1 MINRIINQNIWW
13 QDKSLINHDPK
24 IREMNAQKFRWRPR
38 VLEELDLGRF
48 AIYTLRG
55 PRQVGKTTA
64 IKILI
69 NDLLQDKGILKEQVM
84 YYSCDNIDDY
94 KELIELL
101 ETYLDHI
108 RKLNLHKKKL
118 YIFLDEVTS
127 VRDWQRGIKYL
138 VDAGKL
144 SQAGMVLTGSNA
156 ADLRKGME
164 RLPGRRGKTGR
175 PDKIMLPLTFREYV
189 SLINPD
195 LFARFTEKLAD
206 GIDIF
211 SLNQTY
217 FKKMLS
223 MQPHLDELAILYEQF
238 LITGGFITAINAYF
252 PEHEIG
258 YSVYELYQQW
268 LRGDISKAGRNE
280 RTARQ
285 IINELITI
293 GVSAFGWE
301 TIAKKI
307 GVASHKTVSEYMETM
322 EDSFVLKTL
331 YQIDI
336 NTRRPRIKKLKK
348 AYFLDSFIFWSLWGW
363 VDNWLVYSDN
373 VSRSLASAD
382 MKARLTEQVIANEL
396 FHRFD
401 RTDWLNSRVFFWKN
415 GGEID
420 FIVKREK
427 DLLPVEVKYQNNAGF
442 PDLRTIKKLGFK
454 RGILISRDRLEMEDG
469 FAIIPAELFLL
480 TSGMAE

>member
-13 QDKSLINHDPK
+13 QDKSLISHDPK
-24 IREMNAQKFRWRPR
+24 IRELNAQRFKWRPR
-38 VLEELDLGRF
+38 LLEEFDLDHF

-64 IKILI
+64 LKILI
-69 NDLLQDKGILKEQVM
+69 HDLLQDKGVLKEQVM
-84 YYSCDNIDDY
+84 YYTCDNIDDY

-101 ETYLDHI
+101 ETYFDHI
-108 RKLNLHKKKL
+108 KKLNLRKKRL

-127 VRDWQRGIKYL
+127 VRDWQKGIKYL
-138 VDAGKL
+138 ADIGKL
-144 SQAGMVLTGSNA
+144 SQACMVLTGSNA

-164 RLPGRRGKTGR
+164 RLPGRRGKIGS
-175 PDKIMLPLTFREYV
+175 PDKIMLPLTFRDYV
-189 SLINPD
+189 SLINPG
-195 LFARFTEKLAD
+195 LFARLTERLEG

-211 SLNQTY
+211 ALDQTA
-217 FKKMLS
+217 FQTMLS
-223 MQPHLDELAILYEQF
+223 LQPHLGELAILYEQF

-258 YSVYELYQQW
+258 YAVYERYQQW

-293 GVSAFGWE
+293 AVSAFGWE

-307 GVASHKTVSEYMETM
+307 GIATHKTVSEYIETM

-363 VDNWLVYSDN
+363 VDNWLAYGDN
-373 VSRSLASAD
+373 VSRALTSPN

-401 RTDWLNSRVFFWKN
+401 RSDWLNSRLFFWKN

-427 DLLPVEVKYQNNAGF
+427 DLLPVEVKYQKSAGF
-442 PDLRTIKKLGFK
+442 QDLRTIKKLGFK
-454 RGILISRDRLEMEDG
+454 RGILISMDRLEMEDG
-469 FAIIPAELFLL
+469 FAIIPVELFLFA
-480 TSGMAE
+480 TP

>member
-1 MINRIINQNIWW
+1 MINKILNQNIWW
-13 QDKSLINHDPK
+13 QDKRLISHDPK
-24 IREMNAQKFRWRPR
+24 IREMNAQRFKWRPR
-38 VLEELDLGRF
+38 VLEEFELDRF
-48 AIYTLRG
+48 VVYTLRG

-64 IKILI
+64 LKILI
-69 NDLLQDKGILKEQVM
+69 NDLLKKERVLKEQVM

-101 ETYLDHI
+101 ETYLDYI
-108 RKLNLHKKKL
+108 KKLNLHKKRL

-127 VRDWQRGIKYL
+127 VRNWQKGIKYL
-138 VDAGKL
+138 VDTGKL
-144 SQAGMVLTGSNA
+144 SQAGIVLTGSNA

-164 RLPGRRGKTGR
+164 RLPGRRGKTGD
-175 PDKIMLPLTFREYV
+175 PDKIMLPLTFKEYV

-195 LFARFTEKLAD
+195 LFARFAGEIT
-206 GIDIF
+206 GGMDIF
-211 SLNQTY
+211 SLDQTA
-217 FKKMLS
+217 FKTLLS
-223 MQPHLDELAILYEQF
+223 LQPHLGELSILYEQF
-238 LITGGFITAINAYF
+238 LTTGGFITAINAYF

-258 YSVYELYQQW
+258 YAVYELYQQW

-293 GVSAFGWE
+293 AVSAFGWE

-307 GVASHKTVSEYMETM
+307 GVATHKTVSEYMETM

-336 NTRRPRIKKLKK
+336 NTRRPRVKKLKK
-348 AYFLDSFIFWSLWGW
+348 AYFLDSFILWSLWGW
-363 VDNWLVYSDN
+363 VDNWLAYSDN
-373 VSRSLASAD
+373 VRRSLASAD

-396 FHRFD
+396 FYQFD
-401 RTDWLNSRVFFWKN
+401 RPDWLNSRVFFWKN
-415 GGEID
+415 GGEMD

-427 DLLPVEVKYQNNAGF
+427 DLLPVEVKYQKNAGF

-469 FAIIPAELFLL
+469 FAILPVEIFLL
-480 TSGMAE
+480 ATR

>member
-1 MINRIINQNIWW
+1 MINRIINQNILW
-13 QDKSLINHDPK
+13 QDKSLISHDPK
-24 IREMNAQKFRWRPR
+24 IREMNAQRFRWRPQ
-38 VLEELDLGRF
+38 VLDEFDLDRF

-64 IKILI
+64 LKILI
-69 NDLLQDKGILKEQVM
+69 NDLLQDKGMLKEQVM

-101 ETYLDHI
+101 ETYLDHM
-108 RKLNLHKKKL
+108 RKLNLQKKRL

-127 VRDWQRGIKYL
+127 VKDWQRGIKYL

-164 RLPGRRGKTGR
+164 RLPGRRGKTGG

-195 LFARFTEKLAD
+195 LFALFTKRLAD

-211 SLNQTY
+211 SLDQTAL
-217 FKKMLS
+217 KTLLLL
-223 MQPHLDELAILYEQF
+223 QPHLGELAILYEQF

-258 YSVYELYQQW
+258 YAVYELYQQW

-293 GVSAFGWE
+293 SVSAFGWE

-307 GVASHKTVSEYMETM
+307 GVASHKTVSEYIETM

-348 AYFLDSFIFWSLWGW
+348 AYFLDSFILWSLWGW

-373 VSRSLASAD
+373 VSRSLAGAD

-396 FHRFD
+396 FYRFD
-401 RTDWLNSRVFFWKN
+401 RPDWFNSRVFFWKN
-415 GGEID
+415 GVEID
-420 FIVKREK
+420 FIIKKEK
-427 DLLPVEVKYQNNAGF
+427 ELLSVEVKYQKNVGF
-442 PDLRTIKKLGFK
+442 QDLRTIKKLGFK
-454 RGILISRDRLEMEDG
+454 RGILISRDSLEMEDG
-469 FAIIPAELFLL
+469 FAIIPAEIFLL
-480 TSGMAE
+480 ATR

>member
-1 MINRIINQNIWW
+1 MINQILNQNIWW
-13 QDKSLINHDPK
+13 QDKRLIRHDQK
-24 IREMNAQKFRWRPR
+24 IREMNAQRFKWRPR
-38 VLEELDLGRF
+38 VLEEFDLDHF

-64 IKILI
+64 LKILI
-69 NDLLQDKGILKEQVM
+69 NDLLKKERVLKEQVM

-101 ETYLDHI
+101 ETYLDYI
-108 RKLNLHKKKL
+108 RKLNLQKKRL

-127 VRDWQRGIKYL
+127 VRDWQKGIKYL

-164 RLPGRRGKTGR
+164 RLPGRRGKTGG
-175 PDKIMLPLTFREYV
+175 PDKIMLPLTFSEYV
-189 SLINPD
+189 SLVNPD
-195 LFARFTEKLAD
+195 IFARFARELAG
-206 GIDIF
+206 GIDLF
-211 SLNQTY
+211 SLDQTA
-217 FKKMLS
+217 FKTILLL
-223 MQPHLDELAILYEQF
+223 QPHLGELAILYEQF

-252 PEHEIG
+252 PENEIG
-258 YSVYELYQQW
+258 YAVYELYQQW

-280 RTARQ
+280 RTARH

-293 GVSAFGWE
+293 AVSAFGWE

-307 GVASHKTVSEYMETM
+307 GVATHKTVSEYIETM

-336 NTRRPRIKKLKK
+336 NTRRPRVKKLKK
-348 AYFLDSFIFWSLWGW
+348 AYFLDSFILWGLWGW
-363 VDNWLVYSDN
+363 VDNWLSYSDN
-373 VSRSLASAD
+373 VSRSLTSAG

-396 FHRFD
+396 FYRFD
-401 RTDWLNSRVFFWKN
+401 RPDWLNSRVFFWKN

-427 DLLPVEVKYQNNAGF
+427 DLLPVEVKYQKNAGSQ
-442 PDLRTIKKLGFK
+442 DLRTIKKLGFK
-454 RGILISRDRLEMEDG
+454 RGILISMDRLEMEEG
-469 FAIIPAELFLL
+469 FAIIPVEMFLL
-480 TSGMAE
+480 ATC

>member
-1 MINRIINQNIWW
+1 MINRIVNQNIWW
-13 QDKSLINHDPK
+13 QDKSLISHDPK
-24 IREMNAQKFRWRPR
+24 IREMNSQRFRWRPR
-38 VLEELDLGRF
+38 VLEEFDLDRF
-48 AIYTLRG
+48 VVYTLRG

-64 IKILI
+64 LKILI
-69 NDLLQDKGILKEQVM
+69 NDLLKKEGVLKEQVM

-101 ETYLDHI
+101 ETYLDYI
-108 RKLNLHKKKL
+108 KKLNLHKKRL

-127 VRDWQRGIKYL
+127 VIKWQRGIKYL

-164 RLPGRRGKTGR
+164 RLPGRRGKIGG

-195 LFARFTEKLAD
+195 LFARFAGELAG

-211 SLNQTY
+211 SLDQAA
-217 FKKMLS
+217 FKTLLS
-223 MQPHLDELAILYEQF
+223 LQPHLGELAILYEQF
-238 LITGGFITAINAYF
+238 LITGGFINAINAYF
-252 PEHEIG
+252 PEHEIR
-258 YSVYELYQQW
+258 YAVYELYQQW

-293 GVSAFGWE
+293 AVSAFGWE

-307 GVASHKTVSEYMETM
+307 GVATHKTVSEYIETM

-336 NTRRPRIKKLKK
+336 NTRRPRVKKLKK
-348 AYFLDSFIFWSLWGW
+348 AYFLDSFILWSLWGW

-373 VSRSLASAD
+373 VSRSLTSAG

-396 FHRFD
+396 FYRYD
-401 RTDWLNSRVFFWKN
+401 RPDWLNSRVFFWKN

-420 FIVKREK
+420 FIIKKEK
-427 DLLPVEVKYQNNAGF
+427 ELLPVEVKYQKNAGF
-442 PDLRTIKKLGFK
+442 QDLRTIKRLGFK
-454 RGILISRDRLEMEDG
+454 RGILISMDRLEMENS
-469 FAIIPAELFLL
+469 FAIIPSEIFLL
-480 TSGMAE
+480 I

>member
-1 MINRIINQNIWW
+1 MINKILNQNIWW
-13 QDKSLINHDPK
+13 QDKRLISHDPK
-24 IREMNAQKFRWRPR
+24 IREMNAQRFKWRPR
-38 VLEELDLGRF
+38 VLEEFELDRF
-48 AIYTLRG
+48 VVYTLRG

-64 IKILI
+64 LKILI
-69 NDLLQDKGILKEQVM
+69 NDLLKKERVLKEQVM

-101 ETYLDHI
+101 ETYLDYI
-108 RKLNLHKKKL
+108 KKLNLHKKRL

-127 VRDWQRGIKYL
+127 VRNWQKGIKHL
-138 VDAGKL
+138 VDTGKL
-144 SQAGMVLTGSNA
+144 SQSGIVLTGSNA

-164 RLPGRRGKTGR
+164 RLPGRRGKTGG
-175 PDKIMLPLTFREYV
+175 PDKIMLPLTFSEYV

-195 LFARFTEKLAD
+195 LFARFAGEITG

-211 SLNQTY
+211 SLDQAA
-217 FKKMLS
+217 FKTLLS
-223 MQPHLDELAILYEQF
+223 LQPHLGELSILYEQF
-238 LITGGFITAINAYF
+238 LTTGGFITAINAYF

-258 YSVYELYQQW
+258 YAVYELYQQW

-293 GVSAFGWE
+293 AVSAFGWE

-307 GVASHKTVSEYMETM
+307 GVATHKTVSEYMETM

-336 NTRRPRIKKLKK
+336 NTRRPRVKKLKK
-348 AYFLDSFIFWSLWGW
+348 AYFLDSFILWSLWGW
-363 VDNWLVYSDN
+363 VDNWLAYSDN
-373 VSRSLASAD
+373 VRRSLASAD

-396 FHRFD
+396 FYQFD
-401 RTDWLNSRVFFWKN
+401 RPDWLNSRVFFWKN
-415 GGEID
+415 GGEMD

-427 DLLPVEVKYQNNAGF
+427 DLLPVEVKYQKNAGF
-442 PDLRTIKKLGFK
+442 QDLRTIKRLGFK
-454 RGILISRDRLEMEDG
+454 RGILISMDRLEMENS
-469 FAIIPAELFLL
+469 FAIIPAEIFLL
-480 TSGMAE
+480 I

>member
-1 MINRIINQNIWW
+1 M
-13 QDKSLINHDPK
+13 
-24 IREMNAQKFRWRPR
+24 
-38 VLEELDLGRF
+38 LDEFNLDRF

-69 NDLLQDKGILKEQVM
+69 NDLLKEEGILKEQVM
-84 YYSCDNIDDY
+84 YYSCDNIDNY

-101 ETYLDHI
+101 EIYLDYVK
-108 RKLNLHKKKL
+108 KLNLQKKRL

-127 VRDWQRGIKYL
+127 VKDWQRGIKYL

-144 SQAGMVLTGSNA
+144 SQAVMVLTGSNA

-164 RLPGRRGKTGR
+164 RLPGRRGKTGS
-175 PDKIMLPLTFREYV
+175 PDKIMLPMTFREYV
-189 SLINPD
+189 SLINPE
-195 LFARFTEKLAD
+195 LFTNFTGVLAD

-211 SLNQTY
+211 SLDQTA
-217 FKKMLS
+217 FKAILS
-223 MQPHLDELAILYEQF
+223 LQPHLGELSILYEQF

-280 RTARQ
+280 RIARQ

-293 GVSAFGWE
+293 AVSAFGWE
-301 TIAKKI
+301 TIAKKT
-307 GVASHKTVSEYMETM
+307 GVATHKTVSEYIETM

-336 NTRRPRIKKLKK
+336 NTRRTRIKKLKK
-348 AYFLDSFIFWSLWGW
+348 AYFLDTFIFWSLLGW
-363 VDNWLVYSDN
+363 VENWLVYSDN
-373 VSRSLASAD
+373 VNRSLASIG

-396 FHRFD
+396 FYRFD
-401 RTDWLNSRVFFWKN
+401 RQDWLNSRVFFWKN

-427 DLLPVEVKYQNNAGF
+427 ELLPLEVKYQKNAGAS
-442 PDLRTIKKLGFK
+442 DLRTIKKLGFK
-454 RGILISRDRLEMEDG
+454 RGILISMDRLEMEDN
-469 FAIIPAELFLL
+469 FAIIPVEIFLL
-480 TSGMAE
+480 ATR